1 MDGACAAVADHGRRA
16 RAVLAGLAFL
26 AATGCKGPAF
36 TEVQEERATGQELP
50 EPVYGP
56 PAPELQEE
64 PPFEPP
70 EGWQGP
76 EPAPRGL
83 LDSLQEEVA
92 GRTRATAAWIDSF
105 LSDERS
111 LAEDNRSW
119 VRLRLDAFSEE
130 REGVDF
136 DARVSARMV
145 LPYSEDRFN
154 LVFSGDGQDDLE
166 DEELLDED
174 ALPVLDEEEESS
186 ASLGLQYL
194 LRQTRRNNIRTEVGL
209 RFDGIEPVPYV
220 GGRWRYMIPL
230 LSWNL
235 RLTERLRWY
244 TDAGWE
250 SRSSIDLERPL
261 GETFFLRS
269 SGRVNWFEEE
279 EGLYYST
286 SLRLYQALGRAQL
299 LTYEWSNSY
308 ETQPE
313 DRLKQVRLRLRWA
326 RRLIREWTLLELA
339 PQVAW
344 REDDDY
350 EPAIGFLVRLE
361 FGFGT
366 QPRIAS
372 PRARR

>member
-1 MDGACAAVADHGRRA
+1 MGGARAAVVDRGWRA
-16 RAVLAGLAFL
+16 GLLVIGLVLA

-36 TEVQEERATGQELP
+36 PGAAQGEPAPQEPTER
-50 EPVYGP
+50 VYGP
-56 PAPELQEE
+56 PLPPEE
-64 PPFEPP
+64 PGPVDRP

-83 LDSLQEEVA
+83 LDSLQEGVA
-92 GRTRATAAWIDSF
+92 SRTRATAAWIDSF

-111 LAEDNRSW
+111 LAEANRSW

-136 DARVSARMV
+136 DARVSARLV
-145 LPYSEDRFN
+145 LPYAEDRFN
-154 LVFSGDGQDDLE
+154 LVFSGDGQGDLE
-166 DEELLDED
+166 DEALLDED
-174 ALPVLDEEEESS
+174 ALAVLDEEEESS

-209 RFDGIEPVPYV
+209 RFDGIAPVPYV
-220 GGRWRYMIPL
+220 GGRWRYMMSL
-230 LSWNL
+230 LTWNL

-250 SRSSIDLERPL
+250 SKSGIDLERPV

-279 EGLYYST
+279 EGIFYST
-286 SLRLYQALGRAQL
+286 SLRLYQSLGRKQL

-308 ETQPE
+308 ETAPV
-313 DRLKQVRLRLRWA
+313 DRLKQIRVRVRWA
-326 RRLIREWTLLELA
+326 QRFIREWVLLELA

-344 REDDDY
+344 REDVDY

-361 FGFGT
+361 LGFGT
-366 QPRIAS
+366 QPRVAS
-372 PRARR
+372 PRAGR